1 MSWLWHDSFLYSRFK
16 KQGIVM
22 GHRLSKIYT
31 RTGDAGTTGLGD
43 GSRVAKDDLR
53 IEALGDVDELNS
65 SIGLL
70 RAQITLSD
78 LNAEYKAKWDKSLS
92 LIQHWLFDLG
102 GEVCIPNFNLVQPVA
117 IEYLE
122 NDIDE
127 MNEALP
133 MLKDFILPAG
143 SLACSFAHQARS
155 VCRRA
160 ERRLMAV
167 HNRDQNIQA
176 PSLQLLNR
184 LSDWLF
190 VASRT
195 LQLQSGG
202 NEVLWQKNI
211 NDTI

>member
-1 MSWLWHDSFLYSRFK
+1 
-16 KQGIVM
+16 M

-53 IEALGDVDELNS
+53 IAALGDVDELNA
-65 SIGLL
+65 ILGVL
-70 RAQITLSD
+70 RAQIA
-78 LNAEYKAKWDKSLS
+78 NADSTEKAKWEKHLS

-102 GEVCIPNFNLVQPVA
+102 GEVCIPNYNLLQSTS
-117 IEYLE
+117 IQYLE
-122 NDIDE
+122 DSIDQ
-127 MNEALP
+127 MNEQLP
-133 MLKDFILPAG
+133 MLKEFILPSG
-143 SLACSFAHQARS
+143 SLACSYAHQARA

-160 ERRLMAV
+160 ERSLIAV
-167 HNRDQNIQA
+167 QQRDQNIQTT
-176 PSLQLLNR
+176 SLQLLNR

-195 LQLQSGG
+195 LQRESGG
-202 NEVLWQKNI
+202 SEVLWQRNI

>member
-1 MSWLWHDSFLYSRFK
+1 
-16 KQGIVM
+16 M

-31 RTGDAGTTGLGD
+31 RTGDSGTTGLGD

-53 IEALGDVDELNS
+53 IQALGDVDELNAV
-65 SIGLL
+65 IGVL
-70 RAQITLSD
+70 RSHIAISE
-78 LNAEYKAKWDKSLS
+78 LNNKSVWDKSLS

-102 GEVCIPNFNLVQPVA
+102 GEVCIPNFNLVQPLA

-122 NDIDE
+122 NEIDRL
-127 MNEALP
+127 NETLP
-133 MLKDFILPAG
+133 MLKDFILPSG
-143 SLACSFAHQARS
+143 SLACSYAHQARA

-160 ERRLMAV
+160 ERSLMALQS
-167 HNRDQNIQA
+167 RDQNIQA
-176 PSLQLLNR
+176 SSLQLLNR

-190 VASRT
+190 VASRA
-195 LQLQSGG
+195 LQREDGG

>member
-1 MSWLWHDSFLYSRFK
+1 
-16 KQGIVM
+16 M

-31 RTGDAGTTGLGD
+31 RTGDSGTTGLGD

-53 IEALGDVDELNS
+53 IAALGDVDELNS
-65 SIGLL
+65 CIGILRSQIAVSSIE
-70 RAQITLSD
+70 D
-78 LNAEYKAKWDKSLS
+78 KAAWDKSLS

-102 GEVCIPNFNLVQPVA
+102 GEVCIPNYNMVLPVSV
-117 IEYLE
+117 EFLE
-122 NDIDE
+122 NEIDR

-143 SLACSFAHQARS
+143 TLSCSYAHQARS

-160 ERRLMAV
+160 ERSLMTV
-167 HNRDQNIQA
+167 QSRDQNIQA
-176 PSLQLLNR
+176 TSLQLINR

-195 LQLQSGG
+195 LQRAESGS
-202 NEVLWQKNI
+202 EVLWQKNI
-211 NDTI
+211 NETI

>member
-1 MSWLWHDSFLYSRFK
+1 
-16 KQGIVM
+16 M
-22 GHRLSKIYT
+22 GHRFSKIYT
-31 RTGDAGTTGLGD
+31 RTGDSGTTGLGD

-65 SIGLL
+65 SIGIL
-70 RAQITLSD
+70 RSQIAVSTIED
-78 LNAEYKAKWDKSLS
+78 KAVWDKSLS

-102 GEVCIPNFNLVQPVA
+102 GEVCIPNFNLVQPVS

-122 NDIDE
+122 NDIDR

-133 MLKDFILPAG
+133 MLKDFILPSG
-143 SLACSFAHQARS
+143 TLVCSFAHQARS

-195 LQLQSGG
+195 LQRAEGG
-202 NEVLWQKNI
+202 SEVLWQKNI

>member
-1 MSWLWHDSFLYSRFK
+1 
-16 KQGIVM
+16 M

-31 RTGDAGTTGLGD
+31 RTGDSGTTGLGD

-53 IEALGDVDELNS
+53 ITALGDVDELNATIGVLRS
-65 SIGLL
+65 QISISP
-70 RAQITLSD
+70 IED
-78 LNAEYKAKWDKSLS
+78 KATWDKSLS

-102 GEVCIPNFNLVQPVA
+102 GEVCIPGFNLVQPVS
-117 IEYLE
+117 IDFLE
-122 NDIDE
+122 NDIDR

-143 SLACSFAHQARS
+143 SLSCSYAHQARA

-160 ERRLMAV
+160 ERSVMSV
-167 HNRDQNIQA
+167 HCRDQNIQA
-176 PSLQLLNR
+176 TSLQLLNR

-195 LQLQSGG
+195 LQRAEGG
-202 NEVLWQKNI
+202 SEVLWQKNI
-211 NDTI
+211 NETID

>member
-1 MSWLWHDSFLYSRFK
+1 
-16 KQGIVM
+16 M

-31 RTGDAGTTGLGD
+31 RTGDSGTTGLGD

-65 SIGLL
+65 SIGIL
-70 RAQITLSD
+70 RSQIAVSTIED
-78 LNAEYKAKWDKSLS
+78 KAVWDKSLS

-102 GEVCIPNFNLVQPVA
+102 GEVCIPNFNLVQPVS

-122 NDIDE
+122 NDIDR

-133 MLKDFILPAG
+133 MLKDFILPSG
-143 SLACSFAHQARS
+143 TLVCSFAHQARS

-190 VASRT
+190 VASRA
-195 LQLQSGG
+195 LQRAEGG
-202 NEVLWQKNI
+202 SEVLWQKNI

>member
-1 MSWLWHDSFLYSRFK
+1 
-16 KQGIVM
+16 M

-31 RTGDAGTTGLGD
+31 RTGDSGTTGLGD

-53 IEALGDVDELNS
+53 INALGDVDELNAV
-65 SIGLL
+65 IGVL
-70 RAQITLSD
+70 RAQISASTIED
-78 LNAEYKAKWDKSLS
+78 QAAWDKSLS

-102 GEVCIPNFNLVQPVA
+102 GEVCIPGFNLVQPVS
-117 IEYLE
+117 IEFLE
-122 NDIDE
+122 NDIDR

-143 SLACSFAHQARS
+143 TLACSFAHQARA

-160 ERRLMAV
+160 ERSVMSV
-167 HNRDQNIQA
+167 HSRDQNIQA
-176 PSLQLLNR
+176 TSLQLLNR

-195 LQLQSGG
+195 LQRAEGG
-202 NEVLWQKNI
+202 SEVLWQKNI
-211 NDTI
+211 NETIDQ

>member
-1 MSWLWHDSFLYSRFK
+1 
-16 KQGIVM
+16 M

-31 RTGDAGTTGLGD
+31 RTGVSGTTGLGE
-43 GSRVAKDDLR
+43 GSRVPKDDLR
-53 IEALGDVDELNS
+53 IHALGDVDELNS
-65 SIGLL
+65 CIGILRSQIAVSSI
-70 RAQITLSD
+70 AD
-78 LNAEYKAKWDKSLS
+78 KAKWDKSLS

-102 GEVCIPNFNLVQPVA
+102 GEVCIPNYNMVLPISVEF
-117 IEYLE
+117 LE
-122 NDIDE
+122 KEIDD

-143 SLACSFAHQARS
+143 SLACSYAHQARS

-160 ERRLMAV
+160 ERSLMTV
-167 HNRDQNIQA
+167 HARDQNIQA
-176 PSLQLLNR
+176 TSLQLLNR

-195 LQLQSGG
+195 LQRAEGG
-202 NEVLWQKNI
+202 SEVLWQKNI

>member
-1 MSWLWHDSFLYSRFK
+1 
-16 KQGIVM
+16 M

-31 RTGDAGTTGLGD
+31 RTGDSGTTGLGD

-53 IEALGDVDELNS
+53 IDALGDVDELNS
-65 SIGLL
+65 SIGIL
-70 RAQITLSD
+70 RSHIAISTIED
-78 LNAEYKAKWDKSLS
+78 KAMWDKSLS

-102 GEVCIPNFNLVQPVA
+102 GEVCIPNFHLVQA
-117 IEYLE
+117 ISVEFLE
-122 NDIDE
+122 NDIDR

-143 SLACSFAHQARS
+143 TLSCSFAHQARA

-160 ERRLMAV
+160 ERTLMAV
-167 HNRDQNIQA
+167 QSRDQNIQS

-195 LQLQSGG
+195 LQRAEGG
-202 NEVLWQKNI
+202 SEVLWQKNI

>member
-1 MSWLWHDSFLYSRFK
+1 
-16 KQGIVM
+16 M

-31 RTGDAGTTGLGD
+31 RTGDSGTTGLGD

-53 IEALGDVDELNS
+53 INALGDVDELNS
-65 SIGLL
+65 CIGIL
-70 RAQITLSD
+70 RSQITLSAIED
-78 LNAEYKAKWDKSLS
+78 KAAWDKSLS

-102 GEVCIPNFNLVQPVA
+102 GEVCIPNFHLVQPVA
-117 IEYLE
+117 IEFLE
-122 NDIDE
+122 NEIDR

-143 SLACSFAHQARS
+143 TLSCSYAHQARA

-160 ERRLMAV
+160 ERSLMSV
-167 HNRDQNIQA
+167 HSRDQNIQA

-195 LQLQSGG
+195 LQRAEGG
-202 NEVLWQKNI
+202 SEVLWQKNI

>member
-1 MSWLWHDSFLYSRFK
+1 
-16 KQGIVM
+16 M

-31 RTGDAGTTGLGD
+31 RTGDSGTTGLGD

-65 SIGLL
+65 SIGIL
-70 RAQITLSD
+70 RSHIALSNIED
-78 LNAEYKAKWDKSLS
+78 KATWDKSLS

-102 GEVCIPNFNLVQPVA
+102 GEVCIPNFNLVQPVS
-117 IEYLE
+117 IEFLE
-122 NDIDE
+122 NDIDL

-133 MLKDFILPAG
+133 MLKDFILPSG
-143 SLACSFAHQARS
+143 TLVCSLAHQARA

-195 LQLQSGG
+195 LQRAEGG
-202 NEVLWQKNI
+202 SEVLWQKNI
-211 NDTI
+211 NDTIDQ

>member
-1 MSWLWHDSFLYSRFK
+1 
-16 KQGIVM
+16 M

-31 RTGDAGTTGLGD
+31 RTGDSGTTGLGD
-43 GSRVAKDDLR
+43 GSRVSKDDLR
-53 IEALGDVDELNS
+53 IHALGDVDELNAI
-65 SIGLL
+65 IGVL
-70 RAQITLSD
+70 RAQISVSQIAD
-78 LNAEYKAKWDKSLS
+78 KAQWDKSLS

-122 NDIDE
+122 NEIDRL
-127 MNEALP
+127 NEDLP

-143 SLACSFAHQARS
+143 SLACSFAHQARA

-160 ERRLMAV
+160 ERSLMSV
-167 HNRDQNIQA
+167 HARDENIQA

-190 VASRT
+190 VASRA
-195 LQLQSGG
+195 LQRAEGG
-202 NEVLWQKNI
+202 SEVLWQKNI